1 MKITN
6 KIILTI
12 SFITG
17 ISMITIIAAA
27 IKVGKLAKDLDV
39 SAQNTYI
46 SCAVGIILME
56 IVAVLATVMFR
67 KDLQKHIDRLEDYS
81 EHIASGDVD
90 FEVELDDAADFEPVY
105 KAYSRILAVNKEE
118 AELAEAVAKGDLTV
132 NFKAKGDRDK
142 LGQAMTHLLKSNNE
156 VLSGIQESSYQLT
169 TGAEQVAAASQAL
182 AQGSTEQASA
192 IEQVTVSM
200 KEIANM
206 TKNNA
211 ENANK
216 ANEIVQNTKA
226 AAELGNNKMDEMKNA
241 MGDINDSS
249 EKIGKIIKVIDDISF
264 QTNILALNAAV
275 EAARA
280 GEHGKGFAVVAEQ
293 IRELAGKSAQAAAE
307 TADMIDDSITK
318 VHVGTKLAEETA
330 SALDEIVNDIDSVAD
345 ITASISKASDEQA
358 TAVVQIEQAVE
369 QVSQVV
375 QTNSATSEECAA
387 ASEELSGQSLSL
399 REMIGRYKLSG
410 NSSSNLSMAKNTNY
424 NSYSNYSGANDGGDV
439 SRSFSSKVDPESII
453 SLDGDFGKY

>member
-67 KDLQKHIDRLEDYS
+67 KDLQKHIDRLGDYS

-142 LGQAMTHLLKSNNE
+142 L
-156 VLSGIQESSYQLT
+156 
-169 TGAEQVAAASQAL
+169 
-182 AQGSTEQASA
+182 
-192 IEQVTVSM
+192 
-200 KEIANM
+200 
-206 TKNNA
+206 
-211 ENANK
+211 
-216 ANEIVQNTKA
+216 
-226 AAELGNNKMDEMKNA
+226 
-241 MGDINDSS
+241 
-249 EKIGKIIKVIDDISF
+249 
-264 QTNILALNAAV
+264 
-275 EAARA
+275 
-280 GEHGKGFAVVAEQ
+280 
-293 IRELAGKSAQAAAE
+293 
-307 TADMIDDSITK
+307 
-318 VHVGTKLAEETA
+318 
-330 SALDEIVNDIDSVAD
+330 
-345 ITASISKASDEQA
+345 
-358 TAVVQIEQAVE
+358 
-369 QVSQVV
+369 
-375 QTNSATSEECAA
+375 
-387 ASEELSGQSLSL
+387 
-399 REMIGRYKLSG
+399 
-410 NSSSNLSMAKNTNY
+410 
-424 NSYSNYSGANDGGDV
+424 
-439 SRSFSSKVDPESII
+439 
-453 SLDGDFGKY
+453 